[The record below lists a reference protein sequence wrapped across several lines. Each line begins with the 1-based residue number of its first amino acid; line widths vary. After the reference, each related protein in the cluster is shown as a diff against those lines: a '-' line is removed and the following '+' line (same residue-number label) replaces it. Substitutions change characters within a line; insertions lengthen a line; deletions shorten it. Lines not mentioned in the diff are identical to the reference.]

1 MAESERRKKILHI
14 VEDLN
19 MGGLERVIETL
30 VLGLDRRRYDV
41 EVWCLARGGAIAEEL
56 LSLGV
61 PVRILGLTS
70 YYNPARVREL
80 ALILDA
86 QRFDVVHTHG
96 YFASTFARLALLLKS
111 GPVIVHHLHT
121 TDRSFKLRNR
131 KIESLLSLCTDRIIC
146 VSQAVSQFAVES
158 LGVHPQKIRVIY
170 NTAFAVEDN
179 PAVRKSA
186 RQAVLPGVPKGD
198 FVIVSVASLTANK
211 GHDVL
216 LLAMKNLVARHCAVR
231 CVIVGE
237 GPERPVLES
246 RIDRLGLRS
255 HVFLAGLQLDV
266 LPFLRMADVAVLTTV
281 GREGLSVALIEGAAA
296 GLPLVGSDL
305 GGIPEVIKHEAN
317 GLLFS
322 PGIPEA
328 LAKALCRLITD
339 PGLRERMGRKSR
351 AIYRERFSHE
361 IMIGQIEQTYD
372 EILQGR
378 ADAVASR

>member
-1 MAESERRKKILHI
+1 

-186 RQAVLPGVPKGD
+186 RQAVLPGVPEGD
-198 FVIVSVASLTANK
+198 IVIVSVASLTANK